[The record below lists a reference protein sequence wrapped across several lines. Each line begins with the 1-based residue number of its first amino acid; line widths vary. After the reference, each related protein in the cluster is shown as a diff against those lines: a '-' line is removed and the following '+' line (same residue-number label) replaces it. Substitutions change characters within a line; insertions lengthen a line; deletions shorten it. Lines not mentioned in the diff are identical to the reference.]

1 MITRILLG
9 LCLAVAIAD
18 GIRRARPVGE
28 LRDFGSFIA
37 SGRAGGEGQNPY
49 GVYPLTFHVVLPGF
63 DVWNPNLNPPVSV
76 PAFQWLGGFDPAR
89 TFPVWW
95 AVSLAC
101 YLAAVALLAR
111 RYGTGRSWLLP
122 LWALALAGLWD
133 TLALGQIYL
142 PLVLATVGAWLLLDR
157 GRHAAAGVLIGIVI
171 AVKPNFAVWPLLLLL
186 AGHARAPLAAAGT
199 AAVLSI
205 VPLLTHGWLV
215 YQQWVALILSDT
227 GRAAFLTNASLPGLA
242 QRLDARTAGL
252 VLSALLLAALAL
264 WARRSRPGTLQASAL
279 GIIGGLVA
287 SPIAWVHYTLFLLPI
302 FFSRRWS
309 PGLAAAGVLLTVPVF
324 VVLGFLDAPLW
335 QQVTAGSSYNWAVL
349 LCAGAI
355 AAEERRLKAPLRGHQ
370 RVDVLGTTTSCSAA
384 RP

>member
-1 MITRILLG
+1 MITRILLA
-9 LCLAVAIAD
+9 LCLAVVIAD
-18 GIRRARPVGE
+18 GIRRARPIGE

-37 SGRAGGEGQNPY
+37 SGRAAAEGQNPY
-49 GVYPLTFHVVLPGF
+49 GVHPLTFHVVLPGF
-63 DVWNPNLNPPVSV
+63 DVWNPNLNPPVSIPV
-76 PAFQWLGGFDPAR
+76 FQWFGRFDPAR
-89 TFPVWW
+89 TFNAWW
-95 AVSLAC
+95 GVSLAC
-101 YLAAVALLAR
+101 YLLAIALLTR

-142 PLVLATVGAWLLLDR
+142 PLVLATVGAWLLLER
-157 GRHAAAGVLIGIVI
+157 GRHVAAGVLIGIVI

-199 AAVLSI
+199 AAVLSL
-205 VPLLTHGWLV
+205 VPLLTHGWSV
-215 YQQWVALILSDT
+215 YQQWVTLILSDT

-242 QRLDARTAGL
+242 QRLDAGTAGM
-252 VLSALLLAALAL
+252 VLSALLLAVLAL

-279 GIIGGLVA
+279 GIVGGIVA

-324 VVLGFLDAPLW
+324 IVLGFLNAPLW
-335 QQVTAGSSYNWAVL
+335 QQITAGSPYNWAVL

-355 AAEERRLKAPLRGHQ
+355 AVHERRLNAPLRGAQ
-370 RVDVLGTTTSCSAA
+370 QIDVLSTAPSCSAA
-384 RP
+384 RS